1 MVKASA
7 YGSGALEVS
16 RTLQEHGVD
25 YLAVAV
31 ADEGV
36 ALRNAGIT
44 ANIMVMNPE
53 MTAFRTM
60 LQYNLEPEIYSFRIL
75 DAMIRE
81 AKREGVTHYPIHVK
95 IDSGM
100 HRLGFLPGEIDELI
114 SRLKAQKRGCTTV
127 CVLALCWKRR

>member
-1 MVKASA
+1 
-7 YGSGALEVS
+7 
-16 RTLQEHGVD
+16 
-25 YLAVAV
+25 
-31 ADEGV
+31 
-36 ALRNAGIT
+36 
-44 ANIMVMNPE
+44 
-53 MTAFRTM
+53 M

-114 SRLKAQKRGCTTV
+114 SRLKAQNAV
-127 CVLALCWKRR
+127 VP